1 MIEDLKSTYSNKENE
16 KDNRYKN
23 EIVKKEKEI
32 NELKNEIND
41 ITQLRLKDNE
51 LNRSNVVIENE
62 NNLLKKQMQ

>member
-1 MIEDLKSTYSNKENE
+1 MVEDLKSTYSNKENE

-41 ITQLRLKDNE
+41 LTQLRLKDKE
-51 LNRSNVVIENE
+51 LNSANVLIENE
-62 NNLLKKQMQ
+62 NNLLKNK